1 MGAIN
6 TFQCE
11 SKLTSGRVGQ
21 MREMELY
28 ELLPLGRAHAL
39 VAVERSQAVAW
50 RVACNLIF
58 LDLNKQIIP
67 GLFLFIFDF
76 SNQFTI

>member
-39 VAVERSQAVAW
+39 VAVERSQAVA
-50 RVACNLIF
+50 
-58 LDLNKQIIP
+58 
-67 GLFLFIFDF
+67 
-76 SNQFTI
+76 